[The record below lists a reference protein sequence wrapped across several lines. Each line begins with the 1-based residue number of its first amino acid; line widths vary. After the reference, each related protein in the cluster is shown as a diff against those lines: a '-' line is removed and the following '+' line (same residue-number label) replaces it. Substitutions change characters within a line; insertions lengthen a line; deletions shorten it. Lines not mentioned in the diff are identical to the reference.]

1 MSFPWQRFLGLFLL
15 TAIAILLWLLT
26 GSVIVPAFYSA
37 ALLFL
42 TIRHIRYLTAL
53 DTWLRAASATASLP
67 DGDGVWGDVF
77 TSLSRLIR
85 MQSQSQ
91 QQLTTALER
100 LQRATSAMPEGVVIL
115 DESDRIEWCN
125 PVAEKHFG
133 IDFKRDAAQHITYLV
148 RQPQFASY
156 LSTQNFSEPLVIRRN
171 GELVLSLQLVPY
183 GDKEKLLIS
192 RDITH
197 LERIEEIRRDFVANV
212 SHELRTPLTVVG
224 GFLET
229 MQEEQHQITGGI
241 GRRAIPL
248 MIDQTTR
255 MRRLVEDLLT
265 LSRLENT
272 QHLAREDR
280 VDVIKIIHNLHLEGQ
295 SLSEGMHRI
304 SQHCKTDAML
314 LGNADEIRSILG
326 NLVSNAVRYTPKD
339 GEIILTW
346 AIRENGEGEF
356 SVQDSGIGIEPEHIP
371 RLTERFYRVD
381 RSRSRETG
389 GTGLGLAIVKHAL
402 NCHQARLEVVSEP
415 GKGSRFSA
423 CFPAKRVVMAESL
436 LVSGTQAN

>member
-1 MSFPWQRFLGLFLL
+1 M
-15 TAIAILLWLLT
+15 
-26 GSVIVPAFYSA
+26 
-37 ALLFL
+37 
-42 TIRHIRYLTAL
+42 
-53 DTWLRAASATASLP
+53 
-67 DGDGVWGDVF
+67 WGDIF
-77 TSLSRLIR
+77 ASIARLMR
-85 MQSQSQ
+85 MQSQRQ
-91 QQLTTALER
+91 QQLNTALQR

-125 PVAEKHFG
+125 PVAEEHFG
-133 IDFKRDAAQHITYLV
+133 VDFKRDEGQHITYLV
-148 RQPQFASY
+148 RQTQFASY
-156 LSTQNFSEPLVIRRN
+156 LLTQNFTEPLVMRRN

-197 LERIEEIRRDFVANV
+197 LERIEAIRRDFVANV

-255 MRRLVEDLLT
+255 MRRLVEDLLV

-280 VDVIKIIHNLHLEGQ
+280 VDVVKIIYNLHQEGQ
-295 SLSEGMHRI
+295 SLSEGMHHI
-304 SQHCKTDAML
+304 SVHCETDAML
-314 LGNADEIRSILG
+314 LGNADEIRSVLG
-326 NLVSNAVRYTPKD
+326 NLVSNAVRYTPKHGD
-339 GEIILTW
+339 IVLTW
-346 AIRENGEGEF
+346 VVRKNGEGEF
-356 SVQDSGIGIEPEHIP
+356 SVQDSGIGIEPEHIS

-402 NCHQARLEVVSEP
+402 NCHQGRLEVVSEH
-415 GKGSRFSA
+415 GKGSCFSA
-423 CFPAKRVVMAESL
+423 CFPAKRIIFPDNQSDGAGS
-436 LVSGTQAN
+436 S